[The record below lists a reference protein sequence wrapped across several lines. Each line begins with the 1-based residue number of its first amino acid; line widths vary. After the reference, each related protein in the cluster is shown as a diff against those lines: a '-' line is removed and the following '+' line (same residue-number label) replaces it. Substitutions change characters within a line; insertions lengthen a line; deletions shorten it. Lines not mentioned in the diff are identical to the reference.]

1 MIAESMNVPK
11 IVVIRIMKEDL
22 GKRKAVCT
30 FYSALLDTWGKGRW
44 SHILPRHYRDGRC
57 RQKLF

>member
-30 FYSALLDTWGKGRW
+30 FYSALLDT
-44 SHILPRHYRDGRC
+44 
-57 RQKLF
+57 